1 MGSRLRGNDSTCCI
15 GAFAILDPLVSDMQ
29 PCLFRH
35 AGFTRFWVGD
45 VASTLANQMIV
56 VAVAWQIYDLTNS
69 ALSLGLVGLAH
80 FGAQFLLTL
89 PAGHAADRYDRRLI
103 ATLCQGVQCTTAILL
118 AAANYGGWINASIIY
133 AAVALM
139 GMAQTYQN
147 PALRSLLPSL
157 VGENL
162 LPRCI
167 AFHSAA
173 KKSAVIVGPAL
184 GGVVYLWGASAVYL
198 AATACFA
205 LAGVIILSIHSSTV
219 PRHHEP
225 ASLRYVFGGLHY
237 IFSKPVIL
245 GAISLDL
252 FATLLGGAVALLPI
266 YARDILQAGPTGL
279 GLLRTA
285 PAIGGVLASLYLV
298 RWPLK
303 HSVGKILFACVA
315 AFGVTT
321 VIFGLSTSLTLSLI
335 TLALMGAADMVSAVI
350 RLSLVQ
356 LETPPEMRGRVSAV
370 HSLFTGT
377 SNHLGQFES
386 GITAAWWGTVP
397 AVVVGGLGTLAVV
410 GLWMRWFPDLIKR
423 ETLGRR

>member
-1 MGSRLRGNDSTCCI
+1 MTDDPPSDHHI
-15 GAFAILDPLVSDMQ
+15 GLSNPYVRTIAFGRM
-29 PCLFRH
+29 
-35 AGFTRFWVGD
+35 AGMAG
-45 VASTLANQMIV
+45 LQIII
-56 VAVAWQIYDLTNS
+56 VAVGWQLYERTSS
-69 ALSLGLVGLAH
+69 ALALGLVGLIELIPALLLVIPAGNIVDANPRKIVAMIGH
-80 FGAQFLLTL
+80 GIMATAAIGLTIASETNAANVWIYAMIALVGVARVTAGPAVGTILPQLLKPSQFARANAWVSSGSQLAAVGGPAIGGVLIALTGTATTAYVVAGSLQLVFIAMLTTL
-89 PAGHAADRYDRRLI
+89 PRIDPPPRDRRRSAADVFAGLKFVRR
-103 ATLCQGVQCTTAILL
+103 TPTFL
-118 AAANYGGWINASIIY
+118 AAI
-133 AAVALM
+133 
-139 GMAQTYQN
+139 T
-147 PALRSLLPSL
+147 
-157 VGENL
+157 
-162 LPRCI
+162 
-167 AFHSAA
+167 
-173 KKSAVIVGPAL
+173 
-184 GGVVYLWGASAVYL
+184 
-198 AATACFA
+198 
-205 LAGVIILSIHSSTV
+205 
-219 PRHHEP
+219 
-225 ASLRYVFGGLHY
+225 
-237 IFSKPVIL
+237 
-245 GAISLDL
+245 LDL
-252 FATLLGGAVALLPI
+252 FAVLLGGAVALLPI

>member
-1 MGSRLRGNDSTCCI
+1 MSQTS
-15 GAFAILDPLVSDMQ
+15 
-29 PCLFRH
+29 LFRH
-35 AGFTRFWVGD
+35 AVFTRYWVGD
-45 VASTLANQMIV
+45 IASTLANQMLV
-56 VAVAWQIYDLTNS
+56 LALGWQIYDLTNS

-80 FGAQFLLTL
+80 FGAQFLFTL
-89 PAGHAADRYDRRLI
+89 PAGHAADCYDRRLV
-103 ATLCQGVQCTTAILL
+103 ATICQGVQCATAILL
-118 AAANYGGWINASIIY
+118 ALANHGGWITAEIIY
-133 AAVALM
+133 AAVALA
-139 GMAQTYQN
+139 GMAQTFQN

-157 VGENL
+157 VGEEQL
-162 LPRCI
+162 ARCI
-167 AFHSAA
+167 AFHAAA
-173 KKSAVIVGPAL
+173 KKTAIIVGPAL
-184 GGVVYLWGASAVYL
+184 GGVVYLWGASAVYIG
-198 AATACFA
+198 AATCFA
-205 LAGVIILSIHSSTV
+205 LAGAIILLIHSAAV

-225 ASLRYVFGGLHY
+225 ATLRYVFGGLHY

-266 YARDILQAGPTGL
+266 YARDILQTGPTGL

-303 HSVGKILFACVA
+303 HSVGKILFISVA

-321 VIFGLSTSLTLSLI
+321 VIFGVSTSLILSLV
-335 TLALMGAADMVSAVI
+335 TLAVMGAADMVSAVI

-356 LETPPEMRGRVSAV
+356 LETPPDMRGRVSAV

-397 AVVVGGLGTLAVV
+397 AVVVGGIGTLAVV